1 MRALQLVSDREVK
14 TVDLAEPGAPAPGE
28 VTLKVRVVAL
38 NHLDVWGWRGMA
50 FAKREMPLTI
60 GAEASAE
67 VVALG
72 NDLVGVR
79 RGGLVVVVNATM
91 QPVAVDLEHPELSI
105 ARPVFSS
112 EPNEMHTPGVIPAN
126 STVWFAS

>member
-1 MRALQLVSDREVK
+1 MNAATGGVLNVS
-14 TVDLAEPGAPAPGE
+14 T
-28 VTLKVRVVAL
+28 TLSS
-38 NHLDVWGWRGMA
+38 
-50 FAKREMPLTI
+50 TT
-60 GAEASAE
+60 
-67 VVALG
+67 
-72 NDLVGVR
+72 LVGVR
-79 RGGLVVVVNATM
+79 RGGLVIVVNATM

>member
-1 MRALQLVSDREVK
+1 MLELYRTASDARAE
-14 TVDLAEPGAPAPGE
+14 
-28 VTLKVRVVAL
+28 
-38 NHLDVWGWRGMA
+38 
-50 FAKREMPLTI
+50 FAIVQPL
-60 GAEASAE
+60 SAE
-67 VVALG
+67 VLDLG